1 MLKIGTH
8 SNEKRKIQNFSCLW
22 LFKMRF
28 YLLDRFT
35 PNCGQRIH
43 QHEILFNLQSKNQR
57 FCHNSNFKL
66 ERENM
71 RNPTNT
77 NSASGGKSRSVHPNN
92 MKRKGAAA
100 ASFDKPQH
108 VQVTKKM
115 KQTMEEACR
124 PQIHLFS
131 EEIVHAGPGPSSKKP
146 RLVSERRP
154 TIPNVPQNS
163 NILGQTILQA
173 GANHSNLV
181 NEIKTRSK
189 VASFATDFEHIQLL

>member
-1 MLKIGTH
+1 MFLTVQDVSSPFLPPIVGSGSRRACDPLQLAQIPIVIFTILTYI
-8 SNEKRKIQNFSCLW
+8 EK
-22 LFKMRF
+22 
-28 YLLDRFT
+28 
-35 PNCGQRIH
+35 
-43 QHEILFNLQSKNQR
+43 
-57 FCHNSNFKL
+57 
-66 ERENM
+66 M

-77 NSASGGKSRSVHPNN
+77 NNGSGSNSRSVHPNN
-92 MKRKGAAA
+92 MKRKGAVA

-163 NILGQTILQA
+163 NILGQTVLQA

-189 VASFATDFEHIQLL
+189 VAAFATDFEHIQLL